1 MFNQSQ
7 KNKAGEVKWKTL
19 VSFKSSKMASNI
31 LQKSRNVKYK
41 YIPNIIYSLANTN
54 IPYIGSS
61 NLSSPKSKSFA

>member
-54 IPYIGSS
+54 IP